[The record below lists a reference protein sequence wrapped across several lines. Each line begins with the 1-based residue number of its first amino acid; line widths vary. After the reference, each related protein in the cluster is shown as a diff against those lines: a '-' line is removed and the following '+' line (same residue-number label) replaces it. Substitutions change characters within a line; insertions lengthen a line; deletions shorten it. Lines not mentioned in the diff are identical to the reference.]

1 MGSEAMSPHVMKKL
15 AKPML
20 FAAAIIWGT
29 SFFVMKNALD
39 VIPVFYLL
47 AIRFTAG
54 AVLLA
59 AVCWKKWAGFTR
71 DYLWRGAV
79 IGAFLFLA
87 YSVQTFGLDRTTP
100 SKNAFLTAVY
110 CVIVPFLYWAAARR
124 RPDRYNIL
132 AALLC
137 VTGVGLVS
145 LDGDLSVNAG
155 DVLTLICAFFYA
167 AHIVAVAKVSPEK
180 DIYLL
185 TVFQFAFAA
194 LYAWA
199 GGALFEN
206 FPAQAFLAPAVCL
219 PMAYLCVMATT
230 VALLFQNVGQVW
242 SDPASASVILSL
254 ESVFGVISSV
264 LFYGDLVT
272 LPMAVGFACI
282 FVAVVCEEPVTREQ
296 AAVMLTAVYQYRNE
310 DNRKAFLLWVALYGR
325 DNDLNDDSNL
335 TEQQASNM
343 LAGIYHK
350 LDTVISSVG
359 AKEFADDGEI
369 SDWAKNSV
377 YFMEKNGIITG
388 VGGDR
393 FDPQADIQAQ
403 AALVMSVQMLQKLG

>member
-1 MGSEAMSPHVMKKL
+1 MSPHVMKKL

-59 AVCWKKWAGFTR
+59 AVCWKKWAGFTW

-167 AHIVAVAKVSPEK
+167 AHIVAVA
-180 DIYLL
+180 
-185 TVFQFAFAA
+185 TVC
-194 LYAWA
+194 LC
-199 GGALFEN
+199 G
-206 FPAQAFLAPAVCL
+206 AVCL
-219 PMAYLCVMATT
+219 GRGSAVRELPRSGVPGPGGLPAYGLPVRYGHHCGPALPKRGAGVVGPGLRVGDPLPGIGVRRHQLGPLLRGSGHSPHGGGLC
-230 VALLFQNVGQVW
+230 LHLCGG
-242 SDPASASVILSL
+242 
-254 ESVFGVISSV
+254 GV
-264 LFYGDLVT
+264 L
-272 LPMAVGFACI
+272 
-282 FVAVVCEEPVTREQ
+282 
-296 AAVMLTAVYQYRNE
+296 
-310 DNRKAFLLWVALYGR
+310 
-325 DNDLNDDSNL
+325 
-335 TEQQASNM
+335 
-343 LAGIYHK
+343 
-350 LDTVISSVG
+350 
-359 AKEFADDGEI
+359 
-369 SDWAKNSV
+369 
-377 YFMEKNGIITG
+377 
-388 VGGDR
+388 
-393 FDPQADIQAQ
+393 
-403 AALVMSVQMLQKLG
+403 